1 MKQVIAAAHRSF
13 VRNLGSGR
21 RFDHNFGRNLV
32 DHSHLAGHN
41 HLADRNHLVDRNH
54 LAGRSLVG
62 RSLVADRNPVDHSSG
77 RNPAVRKTD
86 RPVAGR
92 RTAAAAHPNQIVLV
106 ARETWVQAPAPA
118 QVQVQAVSEEVELP
132 WEEEQPEKA
141 QV

>member
-32 DHSHLAGHN
+32 DRSHLAGHN
-41 HLADRNHLVDRNH
+41 HLADR
-54 LAGRSLVG
+54 SLVG
-62 RSLVADRNPVDHSSG
+62 RSLAADRNPVDHSSG